1 MGYVNG
7 GQRAETKPLRDHTKC
22 NYIFYDAPQNMTRK
36 MNSRKKCLLQRSR
49 LKLFTTKPQKEN
61 KLKLKCKNT
70 KGKRKQNK

>member
-36 MNSRKKCLLQRSR
+36 MNSRKKMLTPKKQIKTLHYKTS
-49 LKLFTTKPQKEN
+49 
-61 KLKLKCKNT
+61 
-70 KGKRKQNK
+70 KGK